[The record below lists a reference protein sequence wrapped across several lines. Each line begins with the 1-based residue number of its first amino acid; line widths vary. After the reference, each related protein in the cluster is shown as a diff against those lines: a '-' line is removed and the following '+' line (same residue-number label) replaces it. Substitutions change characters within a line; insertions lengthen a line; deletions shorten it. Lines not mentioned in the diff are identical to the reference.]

1 MNPPSQAQIFKT
13 NSTSEEKPKYK
24 VSETIRAD
32 IQKVYQETIEAEL
45 SKSKTYIDGILN
57 GRDQEI
63 SDIFAE
69 NIDINWKH
77 SHDFK
82 NNKDADA
89 DQKKAMLHALLFFK
103 EAKNTKGANLNLNDL
118 IIKSNHGD
126 KNHKNI
132 QQSLKNISLW
142 INKAIAFMYHE
153 PRCKSIRK
161 VYISN
166 KRELDYY
173 QSGKVFRMKNIISAY
188 KVDDPE

>member
-1 MNPPSQAQIFKT
+1 VNPPSGAQIFKT
-13 NSTSEEKPKYK
+13 NSASEEKPKYK

-32 IQKVYQETIEAEL
+32 IQKVYQETIEEEL

-89 DQKKAMLHALLFFK
+89 D
-103 EAKNTKGANLNLNDL
+103 
-118 IIKSNHGD
+118 
-126 KNHKNI
+126 
-132 QQSLKNISLW
+132 
-142 INKAIAFMYHE
+142 
-153 PRCKSIRK
+153 
-161 VYISN
+161 
-166 KRELDYY
+166 
-173 QSGKVFRMKNIISAY
+173 
-188 KVDDPE
+188 